1 MTTSAAFGAVRDVGQ
16 VERKAEAGIARMQAL
31 DPPEQDPSGQG
42 PAEKDPLA
50 RFRSWRG
57 FLFASVAL
65 NLLFVYGMLAG
76 VSDPR
81 AAIWYKVLAWLPFN
95 VIATRSTSPSW
106 RDWPVPAAGRSTAI
120 LCLVMIVANWAV
132 LLGA

>member
-1 MTTSAAFGAVRDVGQ
+1 MQ
-16 VERKAEAGIARMQAL
+16 VI
-31 DPPEQDPSGQG
+31 DPPEQH
-42 PAEKDPLA
+42 PAGEDAAEQDPLA

-57 FLFASVAL
+57 FLLASVAL

-76 VSDPR
+76 VSDPS

-95 VIATRSTSPSW
+95 VIATAVYLAIMARLANASGGAFY
-106 RDWPVPAAGRSTAI
+106 RI
-120 LCLVMIVANWAV
+120 LCLAMIVANWAV

>member
-1 MTTSAAFGAVRDVGQ
+1 MR
-16 VERKAEAGIARMQAL
+16 AL
-31 DPPEQDPSGQG
+31 DPPEQDPAGEDST
-42 PAEKDPLA
+42 EKDPLA

-76 VSDPR
+76 VSDPS

-95 VIATRSTSPSW
+95 VIATAVYLAIMARLANA
-106 RDWPVPAAGRSTAI
+106 RGGAFYRI